1 MATMEQFLID
11 NAAHYNSL
19 VAAYKPRPDKKGPA
33 STDTGSGNPDMIV
46 STRIRPMLEEETTQ
60 GFPPGVFPRKGA
72 NIVDLHE
79 LRKAVRGTPS
89 LNSFNF
95 TVDHVFSSESSTSE
109 IYDSLVEPLVP
120 WAWGGGVGTLFAY
133 GQTGSGK
140 TYTVSGLERHVAE
153 TLMSGSLEGER
164 KINVCVIELAGQTAF
179 DLLNSRKQIS
189 ILEDSFGTSQMAGAL
204 EHVVTS
210 LDTFLELIDAAA
222 SLRRT
227 AATQK
232 NDTSSRSHAIC
243 RIRIENPSVPSAEDG
258 MLYLVDLAGSEAA
271 RDRSAHDTVRMKEA
285 REINTSLSVLK
296 DCIRGRA
303 MVDADIQATGKSTKK
318 AAYVPFRQST
328 LTKTLKHVFD
338 PASARSCKTV
348 VVACVNPCLAD
359 VGASKNTLRYA
370 EMLRVVVPK
379 AKALEYNPDVPATWN
394 NEQLRAW
401 IDTNSGTPPISS
413 SLLAPTESGPQLIR
427 LPIPTFLSRCLQ
439 TPDVSPEQ
447 AQAFQTKFWK
457 THVDAQQ
464 SQRPAPIKDS
474 DLGLDPEVVRQ
485 AKLNCSADP
494 EDANAAVP
502 FMQRIRP
509 GMVVQYKPAQY
520 FLGNNWQGKN
530 YAMIL
535 CPASAVGETV
545 CDLMGKRVE
554 VNDEKGSDRGGRYL
568 AAIITPSLLPG
579 SYLVNVWKQIVVNAD
594 EIEAEVLMEY
604 DEATRYYYMTL

>member
-1 MATMEQFLID
+1 MSTAQFFLANPFLPRTTNSFLNTFIAVMEQFLID
-11 NAAHYNSL
+11 NAAHYHKL
-19 VAAYKPRPDKKGPA
+19 VAAYKPRPDKKAAGD
-33 STDTGSGNPDMIV
+33 STGVGNPEMVV
-46 STRIRPMLEEETTQ
+46 STRIRPMLEDEAAQ
-60 GFPPGVFPRKGA
+60 GFPSGVFPRKA
-72 NIVDLHE
+72 TNIVDLHE
-79 LRKAVRGTPS
+79 LKRSVRGTPS

-95 TVDHVFSSESSTSE
+95 TVDHIFGSEATTAE
-109 IYDSLVEPLVP
+109 IYESLVKPLVP

-153 TLMSGSLEGER
+153 TLMGGLLEGER
-164 KINVCVIELAGQTAF
+164 KIHVCVIELAGQAAY
-179 DLLNSRKQIS
+179 DLLNTRKQIS

-204 EHVVTS
+204 EHNVTS
-210 LDTFLELIDAAA
+210 LDSFIEQIETAA

-243 RIRIENPSVPSAEDG
+243 RIRIENPSVPAAEDG

-271 RDRSAHDTVRMKEA
+271 RDRSDHDTARMKEA

-338 PASARSCKTV
+338 PASARGCKTV

-379 AKALEYNPDVPATWN
+379 AKLVEYKPNVPATWN

-401 IDTNSGTPPISS
+401 IDTNVRVSSPATFPLPQAPLLSIRFTHPPSPMYL
-413 SLLAPTESGPQLIR
+413 SLP
-427 LPIPTFLSRCLQ
+427 SRWSPHPSPSTSPPPL
-439 TPDVSPEQ
+439 PEQ
-447 AQAFQTKFWK
+447 
-457 THVDAQQ
+457 
-464 SQRPAPIKDS
+464 
-474 DLGLDPEVVRQ
+474 
-485 AKLNCSADP
+485 
-494 EDANAAVP
+494 
-502 FMQRIRP
+502 
-509 GMVVQYKPAQY
+509 
-520 FLGNNWQGKN
+520 
-530 YAMIL
+530 
-535 CPASAVGETV
+535 
-545 CDLMGKRVE
+545 
-554 VNDEKGSDRGGRYL
+554 
-568 AAIITPSLLPG
+568 
-579 SYLVNVWKQIVVNAD
+579 
-594 EIEAEVLMEY
+594 
-604 DEATRYYYMTL
+604 

>member
-1 MATMEQFLID
+1 MEQFLID
-11 NAAHYNSL
+11 NADHYNKL
-19 VAAYKPRPDKKGPA
+19 VAAYKPRPVKKA
-33 STDTGSGNPDMIV
+33 SDDSGVGNPDIVV
-46 STRIRPMLEEETTQ
+46 STRIRPMLDEETAQ
-60 GFPPGVFPRKGA
+60 GFPPGVFPRGS

-79 LRKAVRGTPS
+79 LRKAIRGTPS

-95 TVDHVFSSESSTSE
+95 TVDHVFGPESTTSE
-109 IYDSLVEPLVP
+109 IYNELVQPLVP

-140 TYTVSGLERHVAE
+140 TFTVSGLERHIAE
-153 TLMSGSLEGER
+153 TLMSGSLEGDR
-164 KINVCVIELAGQTAF
+164 KINVCIIELAGQLAF
-179 DLLNSRKQIS
+179 DLLNGRKQIS
-189 ILEDSFGTSQMAGAL
+189 ILEDSFGTSQIAGAL
-204 EHVVTS
+204 EHSVAS
-210 LDTFLELIDAAA
+210 LDSFLELINAAA
-222 SLRRT
+222 SLRHT

-243 RIRIENPSVPSAEDG
+243 RIRIENPSIPSAEDG

-271 RDRSAHDTVRMKEA
+271 RDRSAHDTARMKEA

-303 MVDADIQATGKSTKK
+303 MVDADVQATGKSNKK

-359 VGASKNTLRYA
+359 VDASKNTLRYA

-379 AKALEYNPDVPATWN
+379 AKTLEYNPDVPATWN

-401 IDTNSGTPPISS
+401 IDANSGNPPISS
-413 SLLAPTESGPQLIR
+413 SLLAPTETAPQLLR

-439 TPDVSPEQ
+439 TPGITPEQ

-457 THVDAQQ
+457 FHVDAQT
-464 SQRPAPIKDS
+464 SHRPTTNTKEDS
-474 DLGLDPEVVRQ
+474 DLGLDPEVLRQ

-494 EDANAAVP
+494 EPGSDVIP

-509 GMVVQYKPAQY
+509 GMVISYTAKDY
-520 FLGNNWQGKN
+520 FLGCNWQGRN
-530 YAMIL
+530 YGMVL
-535 CPASAVGETV
+535 CPAEAVGDRV
-545 CDLMGKRVE
+545 CDLMGVPVRKKKE
-554 VNDEKGSDRGGRYL
+554 EEGRRWL
-568 AAIITPSLLPG
+568 IAVITPAVLPG
-579 SYLVNVWKQIVVNAD
+579 AYLVNVWKQVVVG
-594 EIEAEVLMEY
+594 EEQIGGEVLMEY
-604 DEATRYYYMTL
+604 DEATRFYYMTV